1 VIGPRAVLTAA
12 HCLDGEVRTVLVWP
26 GIGEQITA
34 SSFRGHPS
42 YSSSNVTRV
51 DVGVVFVDR
60 DLGRPAVPLLTSRD
74 ARVGETAV
82 VAGWGRDA
90 QDATTGFLRAG
101 ATTISGVSG
110 DVIRTPFSAQ
120 TTGICSGDSGGP
132 ILLSEGGVWAIAGII
147 SATSNATCNQG
158 DHFYAAVRSNDIRSF
173 ITTNVQ
179 NVAER

>member
-1 VIGPRAVLTAA
+1 
-12 HCLDGEVRTVLVWP
+12 
-26 GIGEQITA
+26 
-34 SSFRGHPS
+34 
-42 YSSSNVTRV
+42 
-51 DVGVVFVDR
+51 
-60 DLGRPAVPLLTSRD
+60 
-74 ARVGETAV
+74 V

-90 QDATTGFLRAG
+90 LNSTTSILRAG
-101 ATTISGVSG
+101 ATTVSGVSG